1 MEKLDSK
8 KMMILDNIQISL
20 KKIEDYE
27 KEEHLKKNAQ
37 RFVHRIQK
45 REQE

>member
-27 KEEHLKKNAQ
+27 KEEQLKKNAQ